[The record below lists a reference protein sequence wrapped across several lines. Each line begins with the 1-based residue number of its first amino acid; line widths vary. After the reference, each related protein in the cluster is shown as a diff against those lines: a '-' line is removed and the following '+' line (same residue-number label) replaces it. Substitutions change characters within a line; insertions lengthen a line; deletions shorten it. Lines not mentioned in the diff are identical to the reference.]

1 MRTLERCDHIYDEL
15 NNGSLVRYQS
25 EASARYI
32 LYGTK
37 ETSMPNFA
45 PNLDAS
51 LNSQAYLFVS
61 IGLDYY
67 GHGNTERS
75 EECFERAGTIW
86 EYINRDKAH
95 QDEYSQYGLLMSALA
110 YYCAGQISKS
120 YVVAQDE
127 SDDLTIGALIRYWI
141 HKDFGKLQEQI
152 TEILLLDNPDISNEV
167 KTFAKSLSKI
177 IAFIQHGDYS
187 LLDLAV
193 LDMARLKNDAK
204 IKGEP
209 DLWIVSILMIHI
221 YERLRKT
228 SLWTHI
234 PKLGN
239 DENIIKKYI
248 HNLFYSKH
256 IFELFKTQI
265 EALDVILKGDG
276 AVISLPTSSGK
287 TRIAELAILN
297 TLMTDPEAAVLYLAP
312 FKSLAYE
319 VESNF
324 ESVFAPLHITVTHL
338 YGDNDYTDIDKSK
351 MEEASVWIAT
361 PEKAK
366 VIYRYGGFNKRIALV
381 VMDEGHLIDDSSRNV
396 TNEMFTE
403 ELRTKVA
410 SDNGRYIVLSAV
422 LPNAKDIAEWLTK
435 GDNEL
440 VSSWQLS
447 TQRPGV
453 IMNYPAKVELEWDPE
468 KNCFNP
474 NFIGGSYDE
483 YASCAEVAVRFQEFG
498 PVLLFVGQTDEV
510 LDQAS
515 AIYRIIE
522 QEADIDWTDD
532 TSDWEKFVLICEE
545 DDSNGEILK
554 YAKKGI
560 LCHCATLPD
569 SIRYT
574 MERLLRKGT
583 AKYIVATSTLAQG
596 VNLGVTSVIF
606 SSIDQGYHDNIKKR
620 EFWNIAGRAGRAF
633 DDTEGRVLFYVDA
646 KGWDRGLARKD
657 YAWSTYL
664 ADKGLENVKSGV
676 LSIIQKILSI
686 CSSSQFSVEQIIEM
700 IENDD
705 LKLPAKENEKI
716 STWLDWIDD
725 SMLSIIVEKQSS
737 IDAIEEYLDT
747 TLALRQAKPEEKSDI
762 KRIIAARYRRNMLYA
777 ESDQTYFTCTG
788 LTLGAST
795 SIFAHIDK
803 VTEIMCAYCESPQSY
818 EDMLIAIDKL
828 EDIVHTIP
836 SKPFYK
842 ATKKQLNRYRTH
854 WFDGNPIPQPK
865 VAKKVKHFYKN
876 ALPWVLN
883 ALSGYYAT
891 NQHNSEIADALMKIS
906 TCSVLGI
913 LSYWACRL
921 YVSGIQ
927 SRKAF
932 KELASK
938 LPDYSNDSTQHIKEI
953 ILGRAGELEDLSALT
968 KAWIE
973 IIRKD
978 KTLHEQR
985 IHKIPSYSMTR
996 PDANS
1001 PILYLTEKDDVYYL
1015 RDNDYS
1021 YVREI
1026 NSDENDLALI
1036 ADIPGLYFMKKDE
1049 YMYQLVSDNISYK
1062 IIEN

>member
-1 MRTLERCDHIYDEL
+1 MRTLERCDHIYNEL

-67 GHGNTERS
+67 GHGNIERS

-95 QDEYSQYGLLMSALA
+95 QDNFSEYGLLMSALA

-127 SDDLTIGALIRYWI
+127 SKDISIGALIRYWI
-141 HKDFGKLQEQI
+141 HKDFRKLQEQI
-152 TEILLLDNPDISNEV
+152 AEILLTDNPDIPSEV

-177 IAFIQHGDYS
+177 IAFIQHGDYA
-187 LLDLAV
+187 LLDSAV
-193 LDMARLKNDAK
+193 LDMAQLKNDA
-204 IKGEP
+204 INNGEP
-209 DLWIVSILMIHI
+209 DLWIVSMLMSHI
-221 YERLRKT
+221 FERLRKT

-234 PKLGN
+234 PKLGT
-239 DENIIKKYI
+239 DENIIKTYI

-403 ELRTKVA
+403 ELRTKVE

-474 NFIGGSYDE
+474 NFIGGSYDV

-498 PVLLFVGQTDEV
+498 PVLVFVGKTEEVYGQASEIYRLITDE
-510 LDQAS
+510 
-515 AIYRIIE
+515 
-522 QEADIDWTDD
+522 ADVNWKDD
-532 TSDWEKFVLICEE
+532 TSDWDKFVLICNE
-545 DDSNGEILK
+545 DDTTGEILK

-569 SIRYT
+569 SIRYS
-574 MERLLRKGT
+574 MEHLLRKGT

-725 SMLSIIVEKQSS
+725 SMLSIIIDKQSS
-737 IDAIEEYLDT
+737 IDEIGKYIDS
-747 TLALRQAKPEEKSDI
+747 TLALRQARDEEKSI
-762 KRIIAARYRRNMLYA
+762 VKRVIAARYKRNMKYI

-788 LTLGAST
+788 LTLSAST
-795 SIFAHIDK
+795 TIFAQIDK
-803 VTEIMCAYCESPQSY
+803 ATEIIRSYCNSSQTP
-818 EDMLIAIDKL
+818 DDLLKAIEQL
-828 EDIVHTIP
+828 EDIILSIP
-836 SKPFYK
+836 SKSYCK
-842 ATKKQLNRYRTH
+842 VSKRHLNLYRLN
-854 WFDGNPIPQPK
+854 WFNGLPIPQK
-865 VAKKVKHFYKN
+865 RVAVWMKQFYKN
-876 ALPWVLN
+876 AMPWVLN
-883 ALSGYYAT
+883 ALAGYFAT
-891 NQHNSEIADALMKIS
+891 NQQNAESANALSRIS
-906 TCSVLGI
+906 TCSGLGI
-913 LSYWACRL
+913 LSYWACRIYL
-921 YVSGIQ
+921 SGIQ
-927 SRKAF
+927 SRKASL
-932 KELASK
+932 ELAAK
-938 LPDYSNDSTQHIKEI
+938 LPDYSNDSIQYIKEL
-953 ILGRAGELEDLSALT
+953 ILSKDVNLESLSELAKE
-968 KAWIE
+968 WIE
-973 IIRKD
+973 ILRKD
-978 KTLHEQR
+978 KMILEQR
-985 IHKIPSYSMTR
+985 IHKIPAFSIECHEVASQM
-996 PDANS
+996 
-1001 PILYLTEKDDVYYL
+1001 LYLCNKSGNYYL
-1015 RDNDYS
+1015 RDVDYS
-1021 YVREI
+1021 NVI
-1026 NSDENDLALI
+1026 PFKSDDYDLSLI
-1036 ADIPGLYFMKKDE
+1036 ADVPGLFFIKTDVYNYE
-1049 YMYQLVSDNISYK
+1049 LVS
-1062 IIEN
+1062 ENERYQIVI